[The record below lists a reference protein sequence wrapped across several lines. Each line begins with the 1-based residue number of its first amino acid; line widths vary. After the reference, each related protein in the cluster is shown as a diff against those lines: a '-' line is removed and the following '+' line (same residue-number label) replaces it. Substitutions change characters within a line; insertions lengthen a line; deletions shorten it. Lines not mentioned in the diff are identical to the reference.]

1 MTEPKILGRAGGSLP
16 LRALFVTPEHSK
28 WAFMKRFIP
37 FLKSPPRVA
46 VLRLSGVIGTG
57 RAPLND
63 AVLAPVI
70 ERAFRKGKPQA
81 VALIINSPGGSPV
94 QSALIAARIR
104 RLSEEKDI
112 PVHAFIEDVAA
123 SGGYWL
129 AAAADQIW
137 ADYGS
142 IVGSIG
148 VISSGF
154 GAHEFIARHGIE
166 RRVYTSVKSKSMLD
180 PFKPE
185 TPEDVDRMKEILGD
199 MHKGFETYVRT
210 RRADRLSDNPDLF
223 TGRVWLGEKA
233 QALGLID
240 GLAHVEPKLKEL
252 YGEKV
257 KFLRYGRKRGLLQRF
272 GAQLTQDALAG
283 IEERAAYARFGL

>member
-1 MTEPKILGRAGGSLP
+1 MR
-16 LRALFVTPEHSK
+16 
-28 WAFMKRFIP
+28 RFIP

-46 VLRLSGVIGTG
+46 VIRLSGVIGTG

-63 AVLAPVI
+63 AALAPVI
-70 ERAFRKGKPQA
+70 ERAFRRGKPTA
-81 VALIINSPGGSPV
+81 VALILNSPGGSPV

-104 RLSEEKDI
+104 RLSEEKDV

-148 VISSGF
+148 VISAGF
-154 GAHEFIARHGIE
+154 GAPEFLAKHGVE

-180 PFKPE
+180 PFQPE
-185 TPEDVDRMKEILGD
+185 KPEDVARLKEILGD
-199 MHKGFETYVRT
+199 MHKGFETYVRD
-210 RRADRLSDNPDLF
+210 RRGAKLADDPDLF

-233 QALGLID
+233 TALGLID
-240 GLAHVEPKLKEL
+240 GLAHAEPKLKEL
-252 YGEKV
+252 YGDKV
-257 KFLRYGRKRGLLQRF
+257 RFIRYGRRRGLLQRF
-272 GAQLTQDALAG
+272 GAQVTEDAIAG

>member
-1 MTEPKILGRAGGSLP
+1 
-16 LRALFVTPEHSK
+16 
-28 WAFMKRFIP
+28 MKRFVP
-37 FLKSPPRVA
+37 FVKSPPRVA
-46 VLRLSGVIGTG
+46 LLRLSGMIGAG

-63 AVLAPVI
+63 AAIGPVI
-70 ERAFRKGKPQA
+70 ERAFRKGKPKA
-81 VALIINSPGGSPV
+81 VALVINSPGGSPV

-104 RLSEEKDI
+104 RLSDEKDI

-129 AAAADQIW
+129 AASADDIW

-148 VISSGF
+148 VISAGF
-154 GAHEFIARHGIE
+154 GAHDFIAKHGIE

-185 TPEDVDRMKEILGD
+185 SPEDVERLREILGD
-199 MHKGFETYVRT
+199 MHQGFEAYVRD
-210 RRADRLSDNPDLF
+210 RRAGKLSDDPDLF

-233 QALGLID
+233 KSLGLID
-240 GLAHVEPKLKEL
+240 GLAHVEPKMKEL
-252 YGEKV
+252 YGDKV
-257 KFLRYGRKRGLLQRF
+257 KFIRHGRRRGLMQRF
-272 GAQLTQDALAG
+272 GAHLAEDALTT
-283 IEERAAYARFGL
+283 IEERAGYARFGL

>member
-1 MTEPKILGRAGGSLP
+1 MR
-16 LRALFVTPEHSK
+16 
-28 WAFMKRFIP
+28 RFIP

-46 VLRLSGVIGTG
+46 VIRLSGVIGTG

-63 AVLAPVI
+63 AALAPVI
-70 ERAFRKGKPQA
+70 ERAFRKGKPAA
-81 VALIINSPGGSPV
+81 VALILNSPGGSPV

-104 RLSEEKDI
+104 RLSEEKDV

-148 VISSGF
+148 VISAGF
-154 GAHEFIARHGIE
+154 GAHELLAKHGVE

-180 PFKPE
+180 PFQPE
-185 TPEDVDRMKEILGD
+185 KPEDVDRLKEILGD
-199 MHKGFETYVRT
+199 MHQGFETYVRE
-210 RRADRLSDNPDLF
+210 RRGTKLADDPDLF

-233 QALGLID
+233 TALGLID
-240 GLAHVEPKLKEL
+240 GLAHAEPKLKEL
-252 YGEKV
+252 YGDKV
-257 KFLRYGRKRGLLQRF
+257 RFIRYGRKRGLLQRF
-272 GAQLTQDALAG
+272 GAQMTEDAIAG